1 MTKSETTV
9 ALDLSCAAEYP
20 VTGVGY
26 AAIYQVQALLRRNS
40 NFHYRVVAT
49 GDRRGKSILH
59 SELQQIQQQFVLPYA
74 RLLKYALWTRFAWP
88 PVEWFAGDIAIAH
101 NLCHQTPATRRAIR
115 LVTIH
120 DLSFLR
126 VPETHTQRT
135 VAVQTRLLR
144 QCAEEADVLV
154 AVSEH
159 CGRELVDVMGVSPDR
174 VHVVPNG
181 VHLGEFD
188 GPFDQ
193 AAHAAL
199 TARLG
204 ITREYFIHLGTLEPR
219 KNVERLIEAY
229 DRVRAQRRSLP
240 QLVLVGKLGWKS
252 EGILET
258 IRAKRGDGDV
268 VHAGYVER
276 REAVLL
282 LRGASACLYPSLY
295 EGFGLPVLEAMAAGT
310 PVVTSDGS
318 ALPEVVGD
326 TGLLVDP
333 YDVESIASAIHSL
346 LDDEPAARQRAD
358 NARLRAQGMTWDE
371 SAAKLERVYRDLTGS
386 VA

>member
-1 MTKSETTV
+1 MTI
-9 ALDLSCAAEYP
+9 ALDLSCAAEHP
-20 VTGVGY
+20 VTGIGY
-26 AAIYQVQALLRRNS
+26 AAIYQVQALLRRTS
-40 NFHYRVVAT
+40 DFHYRVVAT
-49 GDRRGKSILH
+49 GDRRGKSLLRK
-59 SELQQIQQQFVLPYA
+59 ELPQIKRQFVLPYA
-74 RLLKYALWTRFAWP
+74 RLLKYELWTRFAWP
-88 PVEWFAGDIAIAH
+88 PVEWFAGDAAIAH
-101 NLCHQTPATRRAIR
+101 NLCHQTPGTRRAIR

-144 QCAEEADVLV
+144 QCAEEADALV

-181 VHLGEFD
+181 VHLEEFE
-188 GPFDQ
+188 GPLDQ

-199 TARLG
+199 AARLG
-204 ITREYFIHLGTLEPR
+204 ITRDYFIHLGTLEPR

-229 DRVRAQRRSLP
+229 DRVRSRRHDLP

-252 EGILET
+252 EAILEA
-258 IRAKRGDGDV
+258 IRAKRGDGDI

-276 REAVLL
+276 DEAVLL
-282 LRGASACLYPSLY
+282 LREARACLYPSLY

-333 YDVESIASAIHSL
+333 RDVESIASAIRLL
-346 LDDEPAARQRAD
+346 LDDEQGAQQRAGK
-358 NARLRAQGMTWDE
+358 ARLRAQGMTWDK
-371 SAAKLERVYRDLTGS
+371 SAAKLERVYRLLTGG
-386 VA
+386 AA